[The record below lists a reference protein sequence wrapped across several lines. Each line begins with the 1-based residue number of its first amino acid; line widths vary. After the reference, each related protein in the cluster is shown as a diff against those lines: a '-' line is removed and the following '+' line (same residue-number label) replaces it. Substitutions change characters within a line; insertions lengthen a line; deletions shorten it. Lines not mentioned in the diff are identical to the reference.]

1 MNQSKL
7 AKPQTKSATL
17 HEMISSSRFKAAL
30 SRVCDRA
37 LDPEK
42 MINMIYQA
50 ATRNP
55 KLMQCTPRSIAV
67 CLLKAAQAGLEIESP
82 LQHAHAVPYGNEA
95 VFIPGFRGIAHL
107 IRRGDP
113 QVSNIE
119 TRIVYKNDKFI
130 LRYGEPQ
137 EIRHE
142 PELDGDPGE
151 IRGAYMM
158 VKYKDGRPAHIEYM
172 SLRQLESVAAKAASK
187 EGPWNPRDPENRKE
201 MMRKTVLKRGA
212 KVLPLSS
219 IAAQV
224 IEYDNKI
231 ESEGVE
237 AAEFELVNDPFTAAK
252 EAKPETGM
260 GKVAAVLDLDSVDE
274 AEVEGEVSVGAT
286 IEIGPP
292 NQKISPEALEC
303 RNEIQG
309 FLDRIFGN
317 VKGSAGK
324 KSKWLNS
331 ITGKRFLTEVTDF
344 DTLIK
349 LHKLALNELESIKSQ
364 DSKI

>member
-1 MNQSKL
+1 MNRSKL
-7 AKPQTKSATL
+7 TKPQTKSATL
-17 HEMISSSRFKAAL
+17 YEMISSPRFKTAL

-55 KLMQCTPRSIAV
+55 KLMQCTPRSIAI

-82 LQHAHAVPYGNEA
+82 LQYAHAVPYGNEA
-95 VFIPGFRGIAHL
+95 VFIPGFRGIAYL
-107 IRRGDP
+107 IRRSDP

-119 TRIVYKNDKFI
+119 TRIVYRNDKFI

-231 ESEGVE
+231 ESEGLE
-237 AAEFELVNDPFTAAK
+237 AAEFELADDPFVRK
-252 EAKPETGM
+252 GEPTGM
-260 GKVAAVLDLDSVDE
+260 EKVAEVLELESSK
-274 AEVEGEVSVGAT
+274 GENGQGNEET
-286 IEIGPP
+286 IEMALP
-292 NQKISPEALEC
+292 NDKQKISPEALEC
-303 RNEIQG
+303 RNEVQG
-309 FLDRIFGN
+309 FLDKIFGN
-317 VKGSAGK
+317 EKGSAVK
-324 KSKWLNS
+324 KSKWLSS
-331 ITGKRFLTEVTDF
+331 ITGKKFLSDITDF

-349 LHKLALNELESIKSQ
+349 LHNLAMNELEAKRK
-364 DSKI
+364 DRG